1 MAEEKNIL
9 TYKGHPLVR
18 CGDTLYYGSMAD
30 KFIVMLKILS
40 NKKIDDMDVADKVS
54 IQLMYTDD
62 EMRAKDRIVK
72 TSEKEGLYNAMDLGA
87 IWLERALKEPK

>member
-1 MAEEKNIL
+1 MAQSNEFL

-30 KFIVMLKILS
+30 KYVVMLKVLS
-40 NKKIDDMDVADKVS
+40 SKKVEDMEVADKVS
-54 IQLMYTDD
+54 IQLMHTDD

-87 IWLERALKEPK
+87 IWLERALRD

>member
-1 MAEEKNIL
+1 MPENNEFL

-40 NKKIDDMDVADKVS
+40 SKKVDDLDVADRVS
-54 IQLMYTDD
+54 VQLMYTDD

-72 TSEKEGLYNAMDLGA
+72 SSEKDGLYTAMDLGA
-87 IWLERALKEPK
+87 IWLERALKEQK

>member
-1 MAEEKNIL
+1 MPENNEFL

-30 KFIVMLKILS
+30 KFIVMLKVLS
-40 NKKIDDMDVADKVS
+40 NKKVQDMDVADNVS
-54 IQLMYTDD
+54 VQLMYTDD

-72 TSEKEGLYNAMDLGA
+72 TSEKDGLYNAMDLGA
-87 IWLERALKEPK
+87 IWLERALKDQK

>member
-1 MAEEKNIL
+1 MAQASEFL

-18 CGDTLYYGSMAD
+18 CGDTLYYGNMAD
-30 KFIVMLKILS
+30 KYVVMLKILS
-40 NKKIDDMDVADKVS
+40 KKTVGDLEVADKVS
-54 IQLMYTDD
+54 IQLMHTDE

-87 IWLERALKEPK
+87 IWLERALRD

>member
-1 MAEEKNIL
+1 MAQNNEFL
-9 TYKGHPLVR
+9 TYKGYPLVR

-30 KFIVMLKILS
+30 KYVVMLKIIS
-40 NKKIDDMDVADKVS
+40 KKTVDDLEVADKVS
-54 IQLMYTDD
+54 IQLMHTDD

-87 IWLERALKEPK
+87 IWLERALRD

>member
-1 MAEEKNIL
+1 MAQASEFL
-9 TYKGHPLVR
+9 TYKGYPLVR

-30 KFIVMLKILS
+30 KYVVMLKILS
-40 NKKIDDMDVADKVS
+40 KKTVDGLEIADKVS
-54 IQLMYTDD
+54 IQLMHTDD

-87 IWLERALKEPK
+87 IWLERALRD

>member
-1 MAEEKNIL
+1 MPENNEFL

-30 KFIVMLKILS
+30 KYIIMLKVLS
-40 NKKIDDMDVADKVS
+40 SKKVEDLDVADKVS
-54 IQLMYTDD
+54 VQLMYTDE

-72 TSEKEGLYNAMDLGA
+72 TSEKDGLYNAMDLGA
-87 IWLERALKEPK
+87 IWLERALKDNK

>member
-1 MAEEKNIL
+1 MAENKEFL

-30 KFIVMLKILS
+30 KYIVMMKILS
-40 NKKIDDMDVADKVS
+40 TKKVKDLDVAEKVL

-87 IWLERALKEPK
+87 IWLERALRD

>member
-1 MAEEKNIL
+1 MAENKEFL

-30 KFIVMLKILS
+30 KYIVMMKILS
-40 NKKIDDMDVADKVS
+40 TKKIKDLDVAEKVM

-87 IWLERALKEPK
+87 IWLERALRD

>member
-1 MAEEKNIL
+1 MAETNEFL

-18 CGDTLYYGSMAD
+18 SGDTLYYGSMAD
-30 KFIVMLKILS
+30 KYIVMLKILS
-40 NKKIDDMDVADKVS
+40 SKTVDDLEIADRVS
-54 IQLMYTDD
+54 IQLMHTDD

-87 IWLERALKEPK
+87 IWLERALRDQ